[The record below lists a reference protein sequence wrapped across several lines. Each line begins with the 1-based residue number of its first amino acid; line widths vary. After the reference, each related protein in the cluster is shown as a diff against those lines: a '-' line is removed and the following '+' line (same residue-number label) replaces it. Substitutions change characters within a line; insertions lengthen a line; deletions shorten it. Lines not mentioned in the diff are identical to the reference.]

1 MRKLFLTSG
10 GLPNETRDAFLKL
23 LGKNPQDTR
32 VAFIPTAKDP
42 EEDQSYVQR
51 SLDQLD
57 ELGFVYESTD
67 LKEYSKET
75 LGEKLTQF
83 DVIYVNGGN
92 TFYLLD
98 WIRKSGFD
106 QIIGDLLDQGKIYLG
121 VSAGT
126 IVAGPNIETAGWKNL
141 DRNFLN
147 LTDLTGL
154 NLVPFSVFVH
164 YEPEFQTLIE
174 SETTRIT
181 YPMIVLTDQQA
192 VLGEETRYKIVGP
205 GNRWVLNDSAEKY
218 A

>member
-98 WIRKSGFD
+98 WIRKSGFY
-106 QIIGDLLDQGKIYLG
+106 QIHD
-121 VSAGT
+121 
-126 IVAGPNIETAGWKNL
+126 
-141 DRNFLN
+141 
-147 LTDLTGL
+147 
-154 NLVPFSVFVH
+154 
-164 YEPEFQTLIE
+164 
-174 SETTRIT
+174 
-181 YPMIVLTDQQA
+181 DQQIA
-192 VLGEETRYKIVGP
+192 RLFLFDQKPMLITLFKNIQTCIQLLYF
-205 GNRWVLNDSAEKY
+205 
-218 A
+218 